1 MLRPLTVTE
10 DRKSETFW
18 ASFRDPSTLSKTWKK
33 NMLANAREMLPALSP
48 DSRRSP
54 TLIAELHIRS
64 IPPQNMGK
72 GGEGRHVP
80 VKDGL
85 MKRISS
91 SGKLKSITS
100 VADDLLVLKSIW
112 FNKASGDD
120 HAERLESFYG
130 PQAEACKLLP
140 AMPVCSD
147 WHAPPLDPLR

>member
-1 MLRPLTVTE
+1 MPGKCCQPLAPT
-10 DRKSETFW
+10 RAA
-18 ASFRDPSTLSKTWKK
+18 ASHSLQSFTSG
-33 NMLANAREMLPALSP
+33 N
-48 DSRRSP
+48 
-54 TLIAELHIRS
+54 
-64 IPPQNMGK
+64 IPPQTMGK
-72 GGEGRHVP
+72 GGEGRQVP

-147 WHAPPLDPLR
+147 WHAPPLGPLR